1 MTFPTNSVENNSFLV
16 SSQHPLRCSS
26 FSKTKQPPF
35 SYSIFNLQSSQ
46 LSLVSVRLPF
56 LTFCTKSS
64 PRRGS
69 VTKCTASMLDKMI
82 VLLLHSISFYL
93 QLDLHFTLQ
102 SCKTYLM
109 ILSHLPLLCRN
120 ADWNLDSSHQYS

>member
-1 MTFPTNSVENNSFLV
+1 MTFPTNSVENSSFLV

-26 FSKTKQPPF
+26 FSKTNQPPF
-35 SYSIFNLQSSQ
+35 LYSIFNLQSSE

-64 PRRGS
+64 PKRGS
-69 VTKCTASMLDKMI
+69 VTKCTASVLDKMI
-82 VLLLHSISFYL
+82 VLLLHAISFYL
-93 QLDLHFTLQ
+93 QLDLHYILQ
-102 SCKTYLM
+102 SCKIYLM
-109 ILSHLPLLCRN
+109 ILCRLVLLCQN